1 MLKGKGLVKTV
12 KFDNPRYI
20 GDPINAVKIFNDLK
34 ADELVFLDITASK
47 EKRCISVELV
57 RAIGDEAFMPFGV
70 GGGISR
76 LIEIENIFKA
86 GAEKVILNTFA
97 ILNQT
102 LVTEAAKVFGSQS
115 IVCSVDVKKNLFGK
129 YEVFTEG
136 GSKKIKTNYL
146 DLVKQLEDS
155 GAGELVINSID
166 HDGKMSGYDI
176 GLISSVSQRVNIP
189 VVACGGAGTLIDMK
203 MAYKDGM
210 AHALAAGSMFV
221 YHGPRRAVLIN
232 YPPKN
237 EVMGIFNDNIS

>member
-1 MLKGKGLVKTV
+1 MENTKYLQ
-12 KFDNPRYI
+12 R
-20 GDPINAVKIFNDLK
+20 AV
-34 ADELVFLDITASK
+34 
-47 EKRCISVELV
+47 R
-57 RAIGDEAFMPFGV
+57 
-70 GGGISR
+70 
-76 LIEIENIFKA
+76 
-86 GAEKVILNTFA
+86 
-97 ILNQT
+97 
-102 LVTEAAKVFGSQS
+102 
-115 IVCSVDVKKNLFGK
+115 
-129 YEVFTEG
+129 
-136 GSKKIKTNYL
+136 KKIKTNYL

-232 YPPKN
+232 YPPK
-237 EVMGIFNDNIS
+237 MK